1 MLEQTVD
8 KKKKVFSVQSL
19 VTMATLVAMEIVL
32 SRMLSYSVWDMKIGF
47 AFLPVVIAAIVLGP
61 VRATIVA
68 ALADFLGAILF
79 PIGAYFPGFTLTA
92 ALVGLLYGLFLH
104 KDQPFWKILVS
115 VSIHQLILSLLLNTY
130 WISVLYGSPF
140 PPLLVTRLLQ
150 CAVMIPVELLVI
162 GLLVKTL
169 GNFMRKKALQWA

>member
-1 MLEQTVD
+1 MSEQNNQKN
-8 KKKKVFSVQSL
+8 KKLISIQSL
-19 VTMATLVAMEIVL
+19 VLMATLVAMEIVL

-47 AFLPVVIAAIVLGP
+47 AFLPVVIAGIVLGP
-61 VRATIVA
+61 VRAAIVA
-68 ALADFLGAILF
+68 ALADFLGATLF

-92 ALVGLLYGLFLH
+92 ALVGALYGLFLH

-130 WISVLYGSPF
+130 WICALYDSPF
-140 PPLLVTRLLQ
+140 SPLLVTRLLQ
-150 CAVMIPVELLVI
+150 CTIMIPVELLVI

-169 GNFMRKKALQWA
+169 GEFLRKKALQWA

>member
-1 MLEQTVD
+1 MSEQTLQ
-8 KKKKVFSVQSL
+8 KSRKIISIQSI
-19 VTMATLVAMEIVL
+19 VVMATLVAMEIVL

-61 VRATIVA
+61 VRAAIVA

-92 ALVGLLYGLFLH
+92 ALVGILYGLFLH
-104 KDQPFWKILVS
+104 KDQPFWKILIS
-115 VSIHQLILSLLLNTY
+115 VSIHQLILSLLMNTY
-130 WISVLYGSPF
+130 WISVLYDSPF
-140 PPLLVTRLLQ
+140 TPLLVTRLLQ

-162 GLLVKTL
+162 GLMVKTL
-169 GNFMRKKALQWA
+169 GEFVRKKAMQWV

>member
-1 MLEQTVD
+1 MLEQTIE
-8 KKKKVFSVQSL
+8 KKEKVFSVQSL
-19 VTMATLVAMEIVL
+19 VAMATLVAMEIVL

-61 VRATIVA
+61 VRAAIVA
-68 ALADFLGAILF
+68 ALADFLGATLF

-104 KDQPFWKILVS
+104 KEQPFWKILVS

-130 WISVLYGSPF
+130 WISVLYDSPF
-140 PPLLVTRLLQ
+140 SPLLATRLLQ
-150 CAVMIPVELLVI
+150 CAVMIPVELVVI

>member
-1 MLEQTVD
+1 MSEQTLQESR
-8 KKKKVFSVQSL
+8 KIISIQSI
-19 VTMATLVAMEIVL
+19 VVMATLVAMEIVL

-61 VRATIVA
+61 VRAAIVA

-92 ALVGLLYGLFLH
+92 ALVGILYGLFLH
-104 KDQPFWKILVS
+104 KDQPFWKILIS

-130 WISVLYGSPF
+130 WISVLYDSPF
-140 PPLLVTRLLQ
+140 TALLVTRLLQ

-162 GLLVKTL
+162 GLMVKTL
-169 GNFMRKKALQWA
+169 GEFMRKKAMQWV

>member
-1 MLEQTVD
+1 MSEQTLQ
-8 KKKKVFSVQSL
+8 KSRKIISIQSI
-19 VTMATLVAMEIVL
+19 VVMATLVAMEIVL

-61 VRATIVA
+61 VRAAIVA

-92 ALVGLLYGLFLH
+92 ALVGILYGLFLH
-104 KDQPFWKILVS
+104 KDQPFWKILIS
-115 VSIHQLILSLLLNTY
+115 VSIHQLILSLLMNTY
-130 WISVLYGSPF
+130 WISVLYDSPF
-140 PPLLVTRLLQ
+140 TALLVTRLLQ

-162 GLLVKTL
+162 GLMVKTL
-169 GNFMRKKALQWA
+169 GEFMRKKAMQWV

>member
-1 MLEQTVD
+1 MSEQTQQ
-8 KKKKVFSVQSL
+8 KSRKIISIQSI
-19 VTMATLVAMEIVL
+19 VVMATLVAMEIVL

-61 VRATIVA
+61 VRAAIVA

-92 ALVGLLYGLFLH
+92 ALVGILYGLFLH
-104 KDQPFWKILVS
+104 KDQPFWKILIS
-115 VSIHQLILSLLLNTY
+115 VSIHQLILSLLMNTY
-130 WISVLYGSPF
+130 WISVLYDSPF
-140 PPLLVTRLLQ
+140 TPLLVTRLLQ

-162 GLLVKTL
+162 GLMVKTL
-169 GNFMRKKALQWA
+169 GEFVRKKAMQWV

>member
-1 MLEQTVD
+1 MSEQTLQ
-8 KKKKVFSVQSL
+8 KSRKIISIQSI
-19 VTMATLVAMEIVL
+19 VVMATLVAMEIVL

-61 VRATIVA
+61 VRAAIVA

-92 ALVGLLYGLFLH
+92 ALVGILYSLFLH
-104 KDQPFWKILVS
+104 KDQPFWKILIS

-130 WISVLYGSPF
+130 WISVLYDSPF
-140 PPLLVTRLLQ
+140 TALMVTRLLQ

-162 GLLVKTL
+162 GLMVKTL
-169 GNFMRKKALQWA
+169 GEFLRKKAMQWA

>member
-1 MLEQTVD
+1 MLEQTVE
-8 KKKKVFSVQSL
+8 KKRKVFSVQSL
-19 VTMATLVAMEIVL
+19 VAMATLVALEIVL

-61 VRATIVA
+61 VRAAIVA
-68 ALADFLGAILF
+68 ALADFLGATLF

-130 WISVLYGSPF
+130 WISVLYDSPF
-140 PPLLVTRLLQ
+140 SPLLVTRLLQ